1 MVLQLTRREALV
13 ALVALGMP
21 AVVMVI
27 AAYLL
32 AGGPSAL
39 FVVVV
44 VLLVILW
51 RIGRFARQVELL
63 GGMLRARR

>member
-13 ALVALGMP
+13 ALALIGAP
-21 AVVMVI
+21 AIVMVVGT
-27 AAYLL
+27 YLL

-39 FVVVV
+39 FVSVV